1 MQYNTM
7 GGSIIGNAP
16 TGPSDCRR
24 GGPEGDLR
32 DTDLGPPIH
41 LKESIMEKTEYQPKR
56 MCYGR
61 TGWPERFWSYVIAET
76 PEAEERLR
84 RHDYVTSN
92 IQPKKEQAS

>member
-1 MQYNTM
+1 
-7 GGSIIGNAP
+7 
-16 TGPSDCRR
+16 
-24 GGPEGDLR
+24 
-32 DTDLGPPIH
+32 
-41 LKESIMEKTEYQPKR
+41 MEKTEYQPKR

-84 RHDYVTSN
+84 RHGYVTCN